1 MSQVNVKKERGKNGR
16 EGGRENMASKKFSF
30 FPPLIGVER
39 ALSRD
44 YYLEDQSL
52 ALSFLRV
59 LNIPEKRRQMT
70 SIYISVENIHFQ
82 WLE

>member
-1 MSQVNVKKERGKNGR
+1 MEGKEGERIWLQR
-16 EGGRENMASKKFSF
+16 SFHF